1 MAKPTAADVN
11 SREIRVFI
19 SSTFRDFME
28 ERDLLVKQVFPS
40 LRRKAM
46 LRGVEIVDVDLRWG
60 ITREESEQGK
70 VIGICLGEIE
80 RCRPYFIGMLGERY
94 GWTPQPGDY
103 PQELLESEHLQWIR
117 DHQGGAS
124 VTELEILHG
133 VLNNQEMAS
142 RAFFYF
148 RDPAWSRAQSDPGFV
163 SDSPEEEQRLA
174 DLKQRIRSSCFQV
187 AEDLADPA
195 AIAAAI
201 EADLLALIYEQFPDV
216 EQTYALEKEARK
228 HADYRRARLGAGQYI
243 GGEAYI
249 EQLERWLEEG
259 QHQILIT
266 GESGAGKSAL
276 IANWMERHAQDHP
289 GDVVYAHHLGC
300 TNDANAL
307 RPLLA
312 RLIDTAS
319 AQLLEA
325 EVISVAYAV
334 PEDWWELVAKVAET
348 LQTLGRWCERQGQ
361 RWIWVLDGLDRL
373 GAEDQQALPW
383 LPLHLPAGVQVV
395 ASALACLAREILC
408 QRSYTLL
415 PIKLLGQSEQ
425 EELIRSYLGRYT
437 KQLDGGLRQRIL
449 DHQRAGSPLFL
460 RVLLEELRQCGRYDM
475 LDAQLAFYLSSE
487 TVDDLYER
495 VLERLENDGSSEAVR
510 KVMTALWASRAG
522 LTEPELLEITDLKQ
536 LQWAPIDLAM
546 EKAFGRNGNRLVF
559 DHDYLRTAVEDRY
572 LPTEEQQRQAHSKLA
587 DWYQNRDG
595 WDKRDSEDL
604 PWQLKE
610 AGRFDDLRDWVLTPW
625 VLARLQWD
633 RGSRET
639 INYWHS
645 VKAEAGGE
653 LDELIA
659 AAVEEEIEKRKDNAA
674 DQIWFVDQI
683 GNLLDEAGLY
693 RKLLLRLRTLSLEL
707 EDTTEE
713 RDQEA
718 MLSSLVWLADTHRI
732 MGQYNEA
739 EELFLRCLEASER
752 LLGPEHPSTL
762 SSVGNLAGLLQ
773 DKGEY
778 EQAETF
784 YKRCLEARERLLGPE
799 HPSTLNSVGNLAGLL
814 QDKGEYEQAE
824 AFYKRCLEARER
836 LLGPEHLSTLASVGD
851 LGTLYWAKGNYEQA
865 EAFYKRCLE
874 ARKRLHGYEHPFTLA
889 TIGNLGNLYWAK
901 GDYEQ
906 AEVFYKRCLEARERL
921 LGPEHPDTL
930 TSVGNLAGLFQDKG
944 EYQEA
949 EAYYKRDLEA
959 RDRLLGADHPS
970 TLTTV
975 GNLGNLYRAKGDYKQ
990 AEALFTRCLEARERL
1005 LGPEHPDTLT
1015 TIGNLGLLYSDK
1027 GDYEQ
1032 AEAFCNRCM
1041 EASERL
1047 LGPEHPYT
1055 LTTIGNLGNLYRAKG
1070 DYDQAEAFYKRDVEA
1085 SERLL
1090 GPEHPSTLT
1099 TIGNLGLLYSDKGD
1113 YEQAEAFYNRCM
1125 EARER
1130 LLGPEHPDTLMT
1142 VGNLGNL
1149 YRAKGD
1155 YEQAEAFYKRDL
1167 EASERLLGPEHP
1179 DTLTTIGNLGLL
1191 YSDKSDY
1198 EQAEAFCNRC
1208 LEARERLLGPEHPS
1222 TLTTVGNLGNLYRA
1236 KGDYE
1241 QAEAFCNRCLEARE
1255 RLLGPEHPDTL
1266 TTVDNLSN
1274 LYRAKG
1280 DYEQAEAFCNRCLEA
1295 RERLLGPEHPSTLTT
1310 VGNLGNLYRAKGDY
1324 EQAEAFCNRCLEA
1337 RERLLGP
1344 EHPDTLTTIG
1354 NLGLLYSDKGDYEQA
1369 EAFYK
1374 RDLEARQRL
1383 LGPDH
1388 PDTLSSAYNLAE
1400 VLSQQGRPAEAIPL
1414 RRRELAWCRE
1424 QNVETDSGTLT
1435 SINGLAI
1442 DLRETGALDEA
1453 EALFRELLVA
1463 RQQVHEPSDFG
1474 IGRALGGLAKT
1485 LVESGKLEEAVA
1497 FAQQA
1502 LDHRLVHEGHDA
1514 WWTNRERLDLAHI
1527 LHKLGR
1533 SAEAIQLLDAL
1544 QASIT
1549 SKAELDD
1556 EDSQLL
1562 ADAAALRNQIDASP

>member
-148 RDPAWSRAQSDPGFV
+148 RDPGWSRAQSDPGFV
-163 SDSPEEEQRLA
+163 CDTPEEEQKLA
-174 DLKQRIRSSCFQV
+174 DLKQRIHSSCFYV

-195 AIAAAI
+195 SIAAAI
-201 EADLLALIYEQFPDV
+201 EADLWALIDEQFPAV
-216 EQTYALEKEARK
+216 EQTDALEKEARK
-228 HADYRRARLGAGQYI
+228 HADYRRARVGAGQYI

-266 GESGAGKSAL
+266 GESGSGKSAL
-276 IANWMERHAQDHP
+276 IANWMERHQQSHP
-289 GDVVYAHHLGC
+289 EDLIYAHHLGC

-307 RPLLA
+307 RPLLG

-319 AQLLEA
+319 QLLLEA
-325 EVISVAYAV
+325 EVITGALAV

-348 LQTLGRWCERQGQ
+348 LQTLGRWCQQQGK

-373 GAEDQQALPW
+373 DPDDQKALPW
-383 LPLHLPAGVQVV
+383 LPLNLADGVQVV
-395 ASALACLAREILC
+395 ASALSCPALEILNE
-408 QRSYTLL
+408 RGYATLTIVQL
-415 PIKLLGQSEQ
+415 EEKEQ
-425 EELIRSYLGRYT
+425 EQLIQRYLQRYT
-437 KQLDGGLRQRIL
+437 KELDCGLRQLIL
-449 DHQRAGSPLFL
+449 SHPLAGSPLFL
-460 RVLLEELRQCGRYDM
+460 KVLLEELRQCGRHDTLRQQ
-475 LDAQLAFYLSSE
+475 LDFYLSSQ

-495 VLERLENDGSSEAVR
+495 VLERLENDGSGEAVR
-510 KVMTALWASRAG
+510 KVMTALWASRSG
-522 LTEPELLEITDLKQ
+522 LTELELLEISDQKQ
-536 LQWAPIDLAM
+536 LQWAPIDLAL

-559 DHDYLRTAVEDRY
+559 DHDYLRIAVEDRY
-572 LPTEEQQRQAHSKLA
+572 LPTKDQQRQAHSELA
-587 DWYQNRDG
+587 DWYQDREG
-595 WDKRDSEDL
+595 WDERDSEEL
-604 PWQLKE
+604 PWQLKK
-610 AGRFDDLRDWVLTPW
+610 AGRFDDLRDWLLTPW
-625 VLARLQWD
+625 ALARLQWD

-639 INYWHS
+639 INYWLS
-645 VKAEAGGE
+645 AKAEADGE
-653 LDELIA
+653 LDEQIVD
-659 AAVEEEIEKRKDNAA
+659 AVEEEIEKRNGDKEE
-674 DQIWFVDQI
+674 QIWFVDRI
-683 GNLLDEAGLY
+683 AALLDETGLY
-693 RKLLLRLRTLSLEL
+693 RELLMRLRTLSLEL
-707 EDTTEE
+707 EEATEE

-718 MLSSLVWLADTHRI
+718 MLSSLAWLARAHHD
-732 MGQYNEA
+732 MGNFDEA
-739 EELFLRCLEASER
+739 ERLYCRCLE
-752 LLGPEHPSTL
+752 T
-762 SSVGNLAGLLQ
+762 
-773 DKGEY
+773 
-778 EQAETF
+778 
-784 YKRCLEARERLLGPE
+784 RERLLGPE
-799 HPSTLNSVGNLAGLL
+799 HPDTLTTVGN
-814 QDKGEYEQAE
+814 
-824 AFYKRCLEARER
+824 
-836 LLGPEHLSTLASVGD
+836 

-865 EAFYKRCLE
+865 EAFYNRCLE
-874 ARKRLHGYEHPFTLA
+874 ARERLLGPEHPDTL
-889 TIGNLGNLYWAK
+889 TTVGNLGNLNWAK

-921 LGPEHPDTL
+921 LGPEHPSTL
-930 TSVGNLAGLFQDKG
+930 TSVGNLAGLLQDKG

-949 EAYYKRDLEA
+949 EAYFKRDLEA
-959 RDRLLGADHPS
+959 RDRLLGAEHPS

-975 GNLGNLYRAKGDYKQ
+975 GNLGNLYRAKSDYEQ
-990 AEALFTRCLEARERL
+990 AEAFCNRCLEARERL
-1005 LGPEHPDTLT
+1005 LGPEHPDTLN

-1032 AEAFCNRCM
+1032 AEAFCNRC
-1041 EASERL
+1041 L
-1047 LGPEHPYT
+1047 
-1055 LTTIGNLGNLYRAKG
+1055 
-1070 DYDQAEAFYKRDVEA
+1070 EA

-1099 TIGNLGLLYSDKGD
+1099 IVGNLGNLYLAKGDYDQAEAFYKRDLEASERLLGAEHPSTLTTVGNLGNLYRAKGD
-1113 YEQAEAFYNRCM
+1113 YEQAEAFCNRCL
-1125 EARER
+1125 EASER
-1130 LLGPEHPDTLMT
+1130 LLGAEHPSTLTT

-1179 DTLTTIGNLGLL
+1179 DTLTT
-1191 YSDKSDY
+1191 
-1198 EQAEAFCNRC
+1198 
-1208 LEARERLLGPEHPS
+1208 
-1222 TLTTVGNLGNLYRA
+1222 VG
-1236 KGDYE
+1236 
-1241 QAEAFCNRCLEARE
+1241 
-1255 RLLGPEHPDTL
+1255 
-1266 TTVDNLSN
+1266 
-1274 LYRAKG
+1274 
-1280 DYEQAEAFCNRCLEA
+1280 
-1295 RERLLGPEHPSTLTT
+1295 
-1310 VGNLGNLYRAKGDY
+1310 
-1324 EQAEAFCNRCLEA
+1324 
-1337 RERLLGP
+1337 
-1344 EHPDTLTTIG
+1344 
-1354 NLGLLYSDKGDYEQA
+1354 
-1369 EAFYK
+1369 
-1374 RDLEARQRL
+1374 
-1383 LGPDH
+1383 
-1388 PDTLSSAYNLAE
+1388 NLAE
-1400 VLSQQGRPAEAIPL
+1400 VLSEQGRHSEAIPL

-1424 QNVETDSGTLT
+1424 QNGDTDPGTLT

-1442 DLRETGALDEA
+1442 DLREVGALKEA
-1453 EALFRELLVA
+1453 EALFRELLAA
-1463 RQQVHEPSDFG
+1463 RQQGLEPSDFG
-1474 IGRALGGLAKT
+1474 IGEALGSLAKT
-1485 LVESGKLEEAVA
+1485 LEEAGKLQEAVA

-1502 LDHRLVHEGHDA
+1502 LDHRLEHEGPDA
-1514 WWTNRERLDLAHI
+1514 WWTNRERLDLARI

-1544 QASIT
+1544 QASNT
-1549 SKAELDD
+1549 SEAELGND
-1556 EDSQLL
+1556 DSQLL